1 MTDRHRFDPTV
12 LREYDIRGV
21 VGRTLSAAVTMNG
34 SRRRAQLLR
43 FAVTASQRLRRL
55 VDPGV

>member
-21 VGRTLSAAVTMNG
+21 VGRTLSAADALAVGRGFGT
-34 SRRRAQLLR
+34 AL
-43 FAVTASQRLRRL
+43 AVTASQRLRRL